1 MRFFIIARYVL
12 LECLRRR
19 VFIVVPVATAGFFG
33 LYAFG
38 TTQVFEDS
46 AGFAGT
52 LGPIDA
58 NTFAGA
64 TMLGLSMFGT
74 LFLGAV
80 LATFLT
86 FTVIRGDAEQGLLQP
101 LVVRPISRRDMLIGR
116 FVGAA
121 FVSVSYV
128 LLLFFGSVVITGL
141 TGGWWPDR
149 IVEPAL
155 QLAGALVFV
164 VALSLFGSVFLS
176 TVANGIAVLMVFGAG
191 LVAGFL
197 GQIGEALASQT
208 LVDIGRIASY
218 VLPFEA
224 LYQASL
230 SALTADTVGATAFV
244 VRLGPFGGGV
254 PAGPLLYAWLVG
266 YFLAVF
272 GGAVTAFSRRD
283 I

>member
-1 MRFFIIARYVL
+1 VSFFIIARYVL

-52 LGPIDA
+52 VGPIDA
-58 NTFAGA
+58 NAFAGA

-101 LVVRPISRRDMLIGR
+101 LVVRTISRRDMLIGR

-164 VALSLFGSVFLS
+164 VAISLFGSVFLS
-176 TVANGIAVLMVFGAG
+176 TVANGIAVLMLFGAG

-230 SALTADTVGATAFV
+230 SALTADAAGATAFV

-254 PAGPLLYAWLVG
+254 PAGPLLYTWLVG